1 MRHFD
6 IQCSLPYAARSL
18 CPVCRSVIDARVYEE
33 QGKVFMGKSCPDH
46 GPFREL
52 LSSDAEF
59 FLRLRRAHRDSAVPI
74 QEPAGREG
82 FDCPMACGLCPQH
95 LSSPV
100 MVNIDLTNRC
110 NLRCPICFANAAVTG
125 RVCELRWEQ
134 IARLL
139 ESVASI
145 RPQPPSCV
153 QFAGGEPTIHP
164 DFIEAVRRA
173 KSLGIAYVEVASNG
187 LRFAQSFEF
196 CQAASEAGLSQVYL
210 QFDGVTDEV
219 YRKTRGRPL
228 FEIKQRAIE
237 NIARANMRTVLVPTL
252 VRGLNDH
259 QVGDIVRF
267 AIDHLDAVS
276 AISWQPVAI
285 TGRIDETR
293 RMEMRYTTADLARDI
308 QEQSG
313 VAQMHRDWYPF
324 SAVQPFI
331 RLMEA
336 ATKQRYPHYSCH
348 PNCGCATYL
357 IVDRQT
363 GKASPLPQFV
373 DVQKTMDEMD
383 RIAARIERHP
393 WTTRFSVMQA
403 MRLLRRHF
411 HADLA
416 PPGWGFEEFLK
427 FVESFLQINEEQA
440 DKAAYMAELRRQRF
454 STLLM
459 ASMHFQDA
467 YNFELDRVQRCV
479 VLYAAPDGGLYPF
492 CTWNSG
498 PCHRLRVEEDLAAE
512 SRRHGFE
519 DEPAAVA
526 RRERP
531 KESVRSNAETV
542 VARHG

>member
-1 MRHFD
+1 
-6 IQCSLPYAARSL
+6 
-18 CPVCRSVIDARVYEE
+18 
-33 QGKVFMGKSCPDH
+33 
-46 GPFREL
+46 
-52 LSSDAEF
+52 
-59 FLRLRRAHRDSAVPI
+59 
-74 QEPAGREG
+74 
-82 FDCPMACGLCPQH
+82 
-95 LSSPV
+95 
-100 MVNIDLTNRC
+100 
-110 NLRCPICFANAAVTG
+110 
-125 RVCELRWEQ
+125 
-134 IARLL
+134 
-139 ESVASI
+139 
-145 RPQPPSCV
+145 
-153 QFAGGEPTIHP
+153 
-164 DFIEAVRRA
+164 
-173 KSLGIAYVEVASNG
+173 
-187 LRFAQSFEF
+187 
-196 CQAASEAGLSQVYL
+196 
-210 QFDGVTDEV
+210 
-219 YRKTRGRPL
+219 
-228 FEIKQRAIE
+228 
-237 NIARANMRTVLVPTL
+237 
-252 VRGLNDH
+252 
-259 QVGDIVRF
+259 
-267 AIDHLDAVS
+267 
-276 AISWQPVAI
+276 
-285 TGRIDETR
+285 
-293 RMEMRYTTADLARDI
+293 
-308 QEQSG
+308 
-313 VAQMHRDWYPF
+313 MHRDWYPF